1 VRGRCRAA
9 IRNQADA
16 EDVVQRVFER
26 ILRELQTGKTYP
38 IRFRAALHNI
48 VTWTI
53 KDFFRQRRDLPMPE
67 WLDQEAPDSFE
78 SFEDTHDLAS
88 LFAELPRRRRDVLE
102 LRYIDGLEFEEIAER
117 LGIDANAVYQAHHHG
132 LKAVAEKRRG

>member
-1 VRGRCRAA
+1 MRGRCRAA

-16 EDVVQRVFER
+16 EDVVQRVYER
-26 ILRELQTGKTYP
+26 ILRELQAGKTYP

-67 WLDQEAPDSFE
+67 WLEQEAPDPFE

-88 LFAELPRRRRDVLE
+88 LFAELPPRRREVLE
-102 LRYIDGLEFEEIAER
+102 LRYIEELEFDEIAER